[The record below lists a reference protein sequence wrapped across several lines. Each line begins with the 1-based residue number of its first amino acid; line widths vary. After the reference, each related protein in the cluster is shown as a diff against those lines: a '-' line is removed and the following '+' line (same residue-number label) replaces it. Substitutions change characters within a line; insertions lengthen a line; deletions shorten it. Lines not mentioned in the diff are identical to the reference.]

1 MCLPVMQHLD
11 ILGLIVLAIATTA
24 ASLSLQG
31 AIASSD
37 SGDNNSNSNVTLGN
51 LIAAAQGI
59 DETYDAINDTYA
71 IVSYLDSVTLMP
83 PNAATTINATESG
96 NSTVHFLPN
105 GITLVQGQGF
115 LVTREVSDGSEENAT
130 TNFVSVGSTNP
141 NGTGSRIGVV
151 GTASRIGFVYY
162 TTNSTGELAFLD
174 NILGIYQAETS
185 QEGVTSRVWEWKG
198 GGMLPFETDSRTPIA
213 TMVNGAPEEE
223 QTISTMNNTTTN
235 NVSNALLS
243 SKLLSFG
250 KGERTS
256 FTPINRTYAEIS
268 VMGNTTIMPPND
280 TTTTIDVTEKG
291 SLTFNIQPNG
301 IALAQGQ
308 VFLVTRDHDGTAQE
322 ENSTVTIVEINRIR
336 PDGIGRATGVGFYK
350 TSSTGQLAF
359 LDNIIGI
366 YQREITPEGSTIRT
380 WEWNGG

>member
-1 MCLPVMQHLD
+1 VLT
-11 ILGLIVLAIATTA
+11 GIVSVVIAATA
-24 ASLSLQG
+24 TSLTLQG

-37 SGDNNSNSNVTLGN
+37 SDNNSSNSNVTLGN

-59 DETYDAINDTYA
+59 DETYHAINDTYA
-71 IVSYLDSVTLMP
+71 LVSYLDSITLMP
-83 PNAATTINATESG
+83 PNAPTINATESG

-105 GITLVQGQGF
+105 GITLVQGQGL
-115 LVTREVSDGSEENAT
+115 LVTREVGDGIEENAT
-130 TNFVSVGSTNP
+130 TYFVSVGSTNP

-151 GTASRIGFVYY
+151 GTGSRIGVVYY
-162 TTNSTGELAFLD
+162 TTNSTGDIALLD
-174 NILGIYQAETS
+174 NMVGIYQAETS

-198 GGMLPFETDSRTPIA
+198 GGMLPFETGSRTPLTAMI
-213 TMVNGAPEEE
+213 NSAPEEE
-223 QTISTMNNTTTN
+223 QTISTTNNTSN

-256 FTPINRTYAEIS
+256 YTPINSTYAEIS
-268 VMGNTTIMPPND
+268 VMSNTIIMPPND

-291 SLTFNIQPNG
+291 NLSFNIQPNG

-308 VFLVTRDHDGTAQE
+308 VFLVTLDDDGTAQK
-322 ENSTVTIVEINRIR
+322 ENATVTIAEINRIE
-336 PDGIGRATGVGFYK
+336 PDGIGSATGVAFYK
-350 TSSTGQLAF
+350 TNSTGQLAF
-359 LDNIIGI
+359 LDNMIGI
-366 YQREITPEGSTIRT
+366 YQREITPEGTTIRT

>member
-1 MCLPVMQHLD
+1 MQHLN
-11 ILGLIVLAIATTA
+11 ILIVLTGIVSVVIAATA
-24 ASLSLQG
+24 TSLTLQG

-37 SGDNNSNSNVTLGN
+37 SDNNSSNSNVTLGN

-59 DETYDAINDTYA
+59 DETYHAINDTYA
-71 IVSYLDSVTLMP
+71 LVSYLDSITLMP
-83 PNAATTINATESG
+83 PNAPTINATESG

-105 GITLVQGQGF
+105 GITLVQGQGL
-115 LVTREVSDGSEENAT
+115 LVTREVGDGIEENAT
-130 TNFVSVGSTNP
+130 TYFVSVGSTNP

-151 GTASRIGFVYY
+151 GTGSRIGVVYY
-162 TTNSTGELAFLD
+162 TTNSTGDIAFLD
-174 NILGIYQAETS
+174 NMVGIYQAETS

-198 GGMLPFETDSRTPIA
+198 GGMLPFETGSRTPLTAMI
-213 TMVNGAPEEE
+213 NSAPEEE
-223 QTISTMNNTTTN
+223 QTISTTNNTSN

-256 FTPINRTYAEIS
+256 YTPINSTYAEIS
-268 VMGNTTIMPPND
+268 VMSNTIIMPPND

-291 SLTFNIQPNG
+291 NLSFNIQPNG

-308 VFLVTRDHDGTAQE
+308 VFLVTLDDDGTAQK
-322 ENSTVTIVEINRIR
+322 ENATVTIAEINRIE
-336 PDGIGRATGVGFYK
+336 PDGIGSATGVAFYK
-350 TSSTGQLAF
+350 TNSTGQLAF
-359 LDNIIGI
+359 LDNMIGI
-366 YQREITPEGSTIRT
+366 YQREITPEGTTIRT